1 MERDRP
7 PAGVRSLGRGMR
19 AVFVIGSVL
28 VAAAGIQLFFL
39 TERTDHWFAWT
50 IKVPLTAAFLGA
62 FYWTALALAWQS
74 AYKRVWIEARVGVPG
89 VFAFITLTFVLTLLH
104 LDAFHFH
111 SDDSV
116 AMGAAFLWFVIY
128 LVDPILVAVA
138 WWLQVHRPGVDPPRR
153 FLPPAWYRAVLVLQ
167 AALFVG
173 VGAALFAA
181 PERTAGLWPWPLTP
195 LTARAVAAWLIGLGL
210 VVAQA
215 AWENAWERIRIA
227 TVAYVVLGVLQMVA
241 LARYGDQVEWGR
253 PVAWV
258 YVALLVSMLG
268 LGAFGWLAGSRAEGA
283 ERSAAGRPVPAGAG

>member
-1 MERDRP
+1 MDLDPTQAARLL
-7 PAGVRSLGRGMR
+7 ARSMR

-50 IKVPLTAAFLGA
+50 IKLPLTAAFLGA

-74 AYKRVWIEARVGVPG
+74 ARKRVWIEARVGVPG

-104 LDAFHFH
+104 LGSFHFH
-111 SDDSV
+111 SEDSV
-116 AMGAAFLWFVIY
+116 AKGAAYLWFVIY

-138 WWLQVHRPGVDPPRR
+138 WWLQVGRPGVDPPRR
-153 FLPPAWYRAVLVLQ
+153 FRLPGWYRAVLVVQ
-167 AALFVG
+167 AVLFVG
-173 VGAALFAA
+173 VGAVLFAA
-181 PERTAGLWPWPLTP
+181 PERTAGLWPWTLTS
-195 LTARAVAAWLIGLGL
+195 LTARAVGAWVIGLGL

-215 AWENAWERIRIA
+215 SWENAWERIRIA
-227 TVAYVVLGVLQMVA
+227 TVAYVVLGTLQLVA

-258 YVALLVSMLG
+258 YVVLLASMLL
-268 LGAFGWLAGSRAEGA
+268 LGVYGWVAGFRAERA
-283 ERSAAGRPVPAGAG
+283 ERGVPARPVMAGAG